1 MFSHHIFLLPTAKER
16 GKDMEKIKS
25 LILCFAIMLM
35 LIVNN
40 SSVFADE
47 ENACALSYYPIPDE
61 GEVILL
67 EDNSTYI
74 ETTGAVSSASVN
86 KTYSVRIQD
95 SSGSCVSSAKVTVK
109 GSYTYDKTSNN
120 VLSSDLSAS
129 FASVPSLWTASIQS
143 QWSNI
148 SGTSLS
154 YYIYY
159 KSKVDDPLS
168 CMVGGGYWYS
178 GQTFSIR

>member
-1 MFSHHIFLLPTAKER
+1 MP
-16 GKDMEKIKS
+16 
-25 LILCFAIMLM
+25 M

-74 ETTGAVSSASVN
+74 ETAGAVSSASVN

-95 SSGSCVSSAKVTVK
+95 SSGSCVSGAKVTVK

-129 FASVPSLWTASIQS
+129 FTSMPLLWSASIQS